1 MPRLSIKFCSICF
14 VERFTI
20 RVWSRFGQDFRAFR
34 VGQEFLDQK
43 IQKCEKATLPPAFR
57 FAHSREVMSRPAG
70 VVEGARWDVGIS
82 ENELAAGCMHFVQD
96 LEQS

>member
-1 MPRLSIKFCSICF
+1 MPRLSIKICSICF
-14 VERFTI
+14 VELFTI

-57 FAHSREVMSRPAG
+57 FAHIREVGPGPAG
-70 VVEGARWDVGIS
+70 VVERGRWDVGIS
-82 ENELAAGCMHFVQD
+82 ENELASLVKIFGQD
-96 LEQS
+96 LD